1 MQQELLL
8 LIQTSKYSLN
18 KICDSDKL
26 GKEQWSQKVWEW
38 MLRRQ
43 VMVSGEEA
51 RKVMKEDSN
60 SVYGNRYNKGVSSYR
75 I

>member
-1 MQQELLL
+1 
-8 LIQTSKYSLN
+8 
-18 KICDSDKL
+18 
-26 GKEQWSQKVWEW
+26 